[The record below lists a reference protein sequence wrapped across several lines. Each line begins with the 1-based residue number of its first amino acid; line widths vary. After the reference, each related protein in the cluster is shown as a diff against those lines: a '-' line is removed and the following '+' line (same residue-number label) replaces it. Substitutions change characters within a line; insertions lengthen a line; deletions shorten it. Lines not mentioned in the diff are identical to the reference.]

1 VLDAAGGL
9 IEGFEDVAEDIQDLS
24 LPKRVWLVIDRVG
37 GAAEK
42 TYLEERRKRLAL
54 ERRRE
59 AAKRA
64 WTHCEWCGRAYAE
77 EEAEIVQ
84 CPSCGAP
91 RGSKP
96 EWLE

>member
-9 IEGFEDVAEDIQDLS
+9 IAGIEDVAEDIQDLS
-24 LPKRVWLVIDRVG
+24 LPRRVWLVVDRVCL
-37 GAAEK
+37 AAEE
-42 TYLEERRKRLAL
+42 TYLEERRRKQAL
-54 ERRRE
+54 ERERQ
-59 AAKRA
+59 AAERA

-77 EEAEIVQ
+77 EETAVVS
-84 CPSCGAP
+84 CPSCGAS